1 MQKKKNVPIVN
12 CEQTQS
18 KNTYTRFLR
27 GNYRNARMVQLAI
40 EMAHFGASSGVICGI
55 LGVQAKRKVRL
66 LVNEV
71 HANPSE
77 RDSPESTP
85 CKQGRDG
92 YSTAWYVRV
101 PERMVHTALLIKI
114 LNDTENEV
122 GPEKNNIEKAER
134 LLKVYKT
141 YLCLIGGDHFTATIP
156 FSRFW
161 LATKLFAAQEIVF
174 RRCKTKDC
182 YSEYLDASSTSREVC
197 QVCYEENEAKKT
209 KPGKIKLVTASGD

>member
-1 MQKKKNVPIVN
+1 MQKKRTTTIANS
-12 CEQTQS
+12 ESTQS
-18 KNTYTRFLR
+18 KNTYSRFLR
-27 GNYRNARMVQLAI
+27 GNYRNARMIQLAI

-71 HANPSE
+71 HANASE
-77 RDSPESTP
+77 RNSAETTP

-114 LNDTENEV
+114 LNDNEKDG
-122 GPEKNNIEKAER
+122 GPERNNIEKAEHF
-134 LLKVYKT
+134 LKVYKT
-141 YLCLIGGDHFTATIP
+141 YLHLVGEDHLTATVP

-161 LATKLFAAQEIVF
+161 QATKLLAAQEIVF
-174 RRCKTKDC
+174 RRCKSKDC
-182 YSEYLDASSTSREVC
+182 SSDYLDASSTSREIC
-197 QVCYEENEAKKT
+197 QVCHEENEAKKT
-209 KPGKIKLVTASGD
+209 KPGRMKLVPTTGS